1 MLHVT
6 GHATFWHNIV
16 STPLIL
22 GSIANDQ
29 GNRTTPLYV
38 EFADGERILHDAV
51 AIAMTC
57 VRVVFN
63 LGHAWSMH
71 VRPAHD
77 TH

>member
-1 MLHVT
+1 M
-6 GHATFWHNIV
+6 
-16 STPLIL
+16 STLLIL

-38 EFADGERILHDAV
+38 EFVDSERILHDVVAV
-51 AIAMTC
+51 AIAMAC
-57 VRVVFN
+57 VRVVFD

>member
-1 MLHVT
+1 MMFAHYDKASTASTSGEVT
-6 GHATFWHNIV
+6 V
-16 STPLIL
+16 
-22 GSIANDQ
+22 
-29 GNRTTPLYV
+29 V
-38 EFADGERILHDAV
+38 VVAV
-51 AIAMTC
+51 AKAMTC